1 MLLDHPDPEYS
12 SSPRARANFVL
23 AVKLS
28 SGLLVLI
35 WLIFAVDQLSGAQWI
50 RFGLVP
56 REIGGLIG
64 LITTPLLHYNVSHLT
79 SNTLPLL
86 IGATLVLYLYPHSAV
101 RALPAIW
108 LGSALLAWCFAR
120 PSVHIGASGL
130 VYGLL
135 AFVLVSGLIR
145 REIRA
150 IGAAGVVWFLYGSLL
165 YGILPSGPGTSWELH
180 AFGFLIGGVSAWR
193 LRQLDRPPL
202 KRYDWEDEEPEAEDE
217 VPPWREQPERWH

>member
-1 MLLDHPDPEYS
+1 MRLDHPDPDYS

-28 SGLLVLI
+28 LGLLALI
-35 WLIFAVDQLSGAQWI
+35 WLVFLVDQLSGLRLI

-56 REIGGLIG
+56 REAVGLLG
-64 LITTPLLHYNVSHLT
+64 LLTTPLLHYNLAHIT

-86 IGATLVLYLYPHSAV
+86 VGGTLVLYLYPHAAV

-108 LGSALLAWCFAR
+108 LGAGLLAWLIAR

-135 AFVLVSGLIR
+135 AFILVSGLVR
-145 REIRA
+145 RELRA
-150 IGAAGVVWFLYGSLL
+150 VGAAGVVWFLYGSLL

-180 AFGFLIGGVSAWR
+180 AAGFLIGALAAWR
-193 LRQLDRPPL
+193 LRGLDRPPL
-202 KRYDWEDEEPEAEDE
+202 KRYEWEDEELDPNEPSA
-217 VPPWREQPERWH
+217 PWREQPERWH

>member
-1 MLLDHPDPEYS
+1 MRLDHPDPEYS

-28 SGLLVLI
+28 LALLALI
-35 WLIFAVDQLSGAQWI
+35 WLIFLIDQLSGAALI

-56 REIGGLIG
+56 RDLSGLLG
-64 LITTPLLHYNVSHLT
+64 LLTTPLLHYNLSHVT

-86 IGATLVLYLYPHSAV
+86 IGATLVLFLYPHSAV

-108 LGSALLAWCFAR
+108 LGSAFLAWCFAR

-130 VYGLL
+130 IYGLL
-135 AFVLVSGLIR
+135 AFVMVSGVIR
-145 REIRA
+145 REVRA

-165 YGILPSGPGTSWELH
+165 YGVLPSGAGTSWELH
-180 AFGFLIGGVSAWR
+180 AFGFLVGAVSAWW
-193 LRQLDRPPL
+193 LRHLDRPPL
-202 KRYDWEDEEPEAEDE
+202 KRYEWEDEVLDADED
-217 VPPWREQPERWH
+217 PAPWREQP